1 MNQIQ
6 ANLGVIRKADTQQ
19 DTNVLRRDPLTGSAQ
34 VIKKT
39 EPSTAK
45 PFDSGSW
52 GNRLLT
58 NLKKA
63 ETQKTAHTCAQKSE
77 PKSKPAEPKNV
88 GNSLATVVKKVA
100 ENVEITNLKL
110 QIQKLEAD
118 VRERDR
124 TIESLQAKK
133 ASVAKNEQ
141 FNKVLL
147 NGNARS
153 VRFATGMAGLL

>member
-6 ANLGVIRKADTQQ
+6 ANLGRVTKSDSQS
-19 DTNVLRRDPLTGSAQ
+19 TNVLRHNPLEGSAQ
-34 VIKKT
+34 VIKKA
-39 EPSTAK
+39 EPSTK
-45 PFDSGSW
+45 PFNGTW
-52 GNRLLT
+52 GDRLMA

-63 ETQKTAHTCAQKSE
+63 EQSTAHTCAQKAAPQAKPE
-77 PKSKPAEPKNV
+77 PQKV
-88 GNSLATVVKKVA
+88 GASLATSIQKTA
-100 ENVEITNLKL
+100 ENLEVLALTLKV
-110 QIQKLEAD
+110 QKLEAD
-118 VRERDR
+118 LKERDA
-124 TIESLQAKK
+124 IINDLQAKK